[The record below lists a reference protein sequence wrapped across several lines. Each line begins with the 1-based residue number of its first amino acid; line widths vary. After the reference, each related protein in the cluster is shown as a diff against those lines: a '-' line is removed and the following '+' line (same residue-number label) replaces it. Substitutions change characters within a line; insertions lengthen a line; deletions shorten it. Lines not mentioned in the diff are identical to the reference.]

1 LTITV
6 TDLYRYPVK
15 GLSAEPQERCE
26 LTPGEGLPHDR
37 RFALAHGSTDF
48 DPQAPRW
55 LPKTNFL
62 MLMRDEKLAQ
72 LRVVFEETS
81 GELTILR
88 DGKQVC
94 RAKASEPVGRALI
107 AQFFAGFM
115 AGAARGAP
123 KLVEAPGHMFSDSR
137 AKSLSII
144 NLASVA
150 DLERVVR
157 QEVHPLRFRAN
168 VYVDGLEPWEEFR
181 WAGREVTLG
190 GARLEI
196 TKPID
201 RCAATNVNPVT
212 AARDLNIPLSL
223 QRGFGHVHMGVYGVV
238 TQAGGVAVG
247 DRLMPPELTPPS

>member
-1 LTITV
+1 MTITV

-15 GLSAEPQERCE
+15 GLSAEPLERCA
-26 LTPGEGLPHDR
+26 LTAGEGLPHDR

-48 DPQAPRW
+48 DPQAPQW
-55 LPKTNFL
+55 LPKTSFL

-72 LRVVFEETS
+72 LRVVFDEVS
-81 GELTILR
+81 GQLTILR
-88 DGKQVC
+88 DGKQVV
-94 RAKASEPVGRALI
+94 RAKGSDPVGRAMI

-115 AGAARGAP
+115 TGAIRGAP

-137 AKSLSII
+137 EKSLSII
-144 NLASVA
+144 NLASLR

-157 QEVHPLRFRAN
+157 QKVHPLRFRAN
-168 VYVDGLEPWEEFR
+168 VYVDGLEPWAEFR

-190 GARLEI
+190 GARLKI

-201 RCAATNVNPVT
+201 RCAATNVDPVT

-223 QRGFGHVHMGVYGVV
+223 QRGFGHVDMGIYGVV
-238 TQAGGVAVG
+238 IEAGEVTVG
-247 DRLMPPELTPPS
+247 DHLMPPG

>member
-1 LTITV
+1 MTITV

-15 GLSAEPQERCE
+15 GLSAEPLERCA

-37 RFALAHGSTDF
+37 RFALAHGSTNF
-48 DPQAPRW
+48 DPQAPQW
-55 LPKTNFL
+55 LPKSSFL

-72 LRVVFEETS
+72 LRVVFDEVS
-81 GELTILR
+81 GQLTILR
-88 DGKQVC
+88 DGKQVV
-94 RAKASEPVGRALI
+94 RAKGSDPVGRAMI

-115 AGAARGAP
+115 TGAIRGAP

-137 AKSLSII
+137 EKSLSII
-144 NLASVA
+144 NLASLR

-168 VYVDGLEPWEEFR
+168 VYVDGLVPWAEFR

-190 GARLEI
+190 GARLKI

-201 RCAATNVNPVT
+201 RCAATNVDPVT

-223 QRGFGHVHMGVYGVV
+223 QRGFGHVDMGVYGVV
-238 TQAGGVAVG
+238 IEAGEVTVG
-247 DRLMPPELTPPS
+247 DHLTPPS